1 MSIYRFAGL
10 VLLLMLPCFA
20 LWYALGNL
28 APAPGLWLGQA
39 LLSLGL
45 PNIVDTITF
54 RGHELLVMT
63 QYGEYGGQIV
73 PLTQAEYQLGYPV
86 NTRTLTYSIPFYLS
100 LHFAT
105 RMQQG
110 TSRLVIAMFVLW
122 GLIAV
127 AIVAVTLKNLM
138 LGLGDTLFSNAAL
151 PLPPAPVIG
160 LLFQFSTLIV
170 PTVAPVLLWA
180 WLGRDSE
187 TLREIL
193 HQR

>member
-28 APAPGLWLGQA
+28 TPAPGLWLGQA

-45 PNIVDTITF
+45 PNVIEGF
-54 RGHELLVMT
+54 SLRGHELMVLT
-63 QYGEYGGQIV
+63 RFGEAGGQIV
-73 PLTQAEYQLGYPV
+73 PLGQGDYQIGYPV

-110 TSRLVIAMFVLW
+110 THRLMLALFVLW
-122 GLIAV
+122 ALIALG
-127 AIVAVTLKNLM
+127 IVSVSLKNLM

-151 PLPPAPVIG
+151 PMPPAPVIA
-160 LLFQFSTLIV
+160 LMFQFSTLIV

-180 WLGRDSE
+180 WLARDSE
-187 TLREIL
+187 TLRGML
-193 HQR
+193 GQG